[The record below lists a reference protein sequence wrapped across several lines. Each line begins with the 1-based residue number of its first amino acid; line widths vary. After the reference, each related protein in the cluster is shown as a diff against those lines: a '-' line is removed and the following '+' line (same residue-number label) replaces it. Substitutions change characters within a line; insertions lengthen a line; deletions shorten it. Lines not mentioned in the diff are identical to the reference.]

1 MAHMTLIT
9 ASELSCKLTD
19 PGWLVVDC
27 RFYLAEPGKGR
38 QEYLEAH
45 IPGAVYAHL
54 DEDLTAPNR
63 AQSLSGGRHPLPLP
77 EPAAESLG
85 RLGIGQGMQVV
96 AYDAAGGA
104 LAAARLWWLLRWLG
118 HAHCA
123 VLDGGW
129 QGWLAAEHP
138 VANGTES
145 RPTQVFKPRVR
156 SELIVSA
163 SQVDAM
169 RQDKACRVLDARA
182 YERFQGKN
190 ETIDP
195 VAGHIPGA
203 YSAPYQANLKPDL
216 SFRSKNELRQMYLDL
231 LGNVPAERSAVY
243 CGSGVTAAHSVLA
256 ILHAGL
262 GEARLYPGSWSE
274 WISDP
279 SRPVAVGESS

>member
-1 MAHMTLIT
+1 MTLIT
-9 ASELSCKLTD
+9 ASELSHKLSD

-27 RFYLAEPGKGR
+27 RFTLADPVKSR

-54 DEDLTAPNR
+54 DEDLTAR
-63 AQSLSGGRHPLPLP
+63 DASQSLSGGRHPLPLP
-77 EPAAESLG
+77 ELAAESLG

-118 HAHCA
+118 HTHCA

-129 QGWLAAEHP
+129 QGWQAAGLP
-138 VANGTES
+138 LANGAES
-145 RPTQVFKPRVR
+145 RPAQDLKPRVR
-156 SELIVSA
+156 SELVVST

-169 RQDKACRVLDARA
+169 RQNKAYRVLDARA
-182 YERFQGKN
+182 YERYQGKN

-203 YSAPYQANLKPDL
+203 DSAPYQANLMSDL
-216 SFRSKNELRQMYLDL
+216 SFRSKTELRQIYLDL
-231 LGNVPAERSAVY
+231 LGNVPAGRSAVY
-243 CGSGVTAAHSVLA
+243 CGSGVTAAHNILA
-256 ILHAGL
+256 MLHAGL

-279 SRPVAVGESS
+279 SRPVADGESS

>member
-9 ASELSCKLTD
+9 VRELLKKLND

-38 QEYLEAH
+38 QEYREAH

-54 DEDLTAPNR
+54 DEDLTAPDA

-77 EPAAESLG
+77 ELAAESLG
-85 RLGIGQGMQVV
+85 RLGISQGMQVV

-104 LAAARLWWLLRWLG
+104 LAAARLWWLLHWLG
-118 HAHCA
+118 HTHCA

-138 VANGTES
+138 VANGAES
-145 RPTQVFKPRVR
+145 RPPQVFQPRVR

-169 RQDKACRVLDARA
+169 RQDKTCRVLDARA

-195 VAGHIPGA
+195 VVGHIPGA
-203 YSAPYQANLKPDL
+203 CSAPYQANLKPDL
-216 SFRSKNELRQMYLDL
+216 SFRSKHELRQIYLDL
-231 LGNVPAERSAVY
+231 LGSIPAERCAVY

-279 SRPVAVGESS
+279 SRPVAVGGSS

>member
-1 MAHMTLIT
+1 MTLIT
-9 ASELSCKLTD
+9 ANELSHKLSD

-27 RFYLAEPGKGR
+27 RFTLADPGKGR

-54 DEDLTAPNR
+54 DEDLSARNS
-63 AQSLSGGRHPLPLP
+63 AEALSGGRHPLPLP

-118 HAHCA
+118 HTHCT

-129 QGWLAAEHP
+129 QGWLAASHP
-138 VANGTES
+138 LAGGAES
-145 RPTQVFKPRVR
+145 RPAQVFYPRVR
-156 SELIVSA
+156 PELIVST
-163 SQVDAM
+163 SQVEAM
-169 RQDKACRVLDARA
+169 RQNKAYRVLDARA
-182 YERFQGKN
+182 YERYQGKN

-203 YSAPYQANLKPDL
+203 DSAPYQTNLNPDL
-216 SFRSKNELRQMYLDL
+216 SFRSKSELRNIYLDL
-231 LGNVPAERSAVY
+231 LGNVPAGRSAIY
-243 CGSGVTAAHSVLA
+243 CGSGVTAAHNILA
-256 ILHAGL
+256 MLHAGL

-279 SRPVAVGESS
+279 SRPVADGKSS

>member
-1 MAHMTLIT
+1 MSHMTLIT
-9 ASELSCKLTD
+9 TSELSQKISD

-27 RFYLAEPGKGR
+27 RFYLANPGKGR

-54 DEDLTAPNR
+54 DEDLTAR
-63 AQSLSGGRHPLPLP
+63 DGTQSLSGGRHPLPLP
-77 EPAAESLG
+77 ELAAESLG
-85 RLGIGQGMQVV
+85 RLGIGRGMQVV

-118 HAHCA
+118 HTHCA

-129 QGWLAAEHP
+129 QGWLAEGRPA
-138 VANGTES
+138 ASGAES
-145 RPTQVFKPRVR
+145 RPLQDFKPRVR

-163 SQVDAM
+163 GQVDAM
-169 RQDKACRVLDARA
+169 RQNKAYRILDARA
-182 YERFQGKN
+182 YERYQGKN

-203 YSAPYQANLKPDL
+203 DPAPYQANLNPDL
-216 SFRSKNELRQMYLDL
+216 SFRSITELRQIYLDL
-231 LGNVPAERSAVY
+231 LGNVPAGRCAVY
-243 CGSGVTAAHSVLA
+243 CGSGVTAAHDILA
-256 ILHAGL
+256 MLHAGL
-262 GEARLYPGSWSE
+262 GEARLYAGSWSE

-279 SRPVAVGESS
+279 SRPVADGQS